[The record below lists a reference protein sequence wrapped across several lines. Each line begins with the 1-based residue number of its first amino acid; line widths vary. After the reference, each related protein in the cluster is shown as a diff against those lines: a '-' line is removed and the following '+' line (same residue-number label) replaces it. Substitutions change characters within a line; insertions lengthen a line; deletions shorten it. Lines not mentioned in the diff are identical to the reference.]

1 MRLTPLQALK
11 RTVAALSELPC
22 RFCLVGG
29 HAASLYRS
37 QERFTKDVDFALVAD
52 AKGKSRVIAS
62 QAIKKLGM
70 KPVAGFMVLG
80 DTERQERAQ
89 CMVTSEPPASELTG
103 LVDILLPEVPW
114 VLDAVGRAQD
124 NLIDLGFA
132 KVPVI
137 TPEDLI
143 LAKCYAVRNSPDR
156 FQDLDDL
163 KQLFKDVRDLDTDY
177 LRRRLVELKL
187 TIPDQIKQFVPDVL
201 S

>member
-11 RTVAALSELPC
+11 KTVAALSELPC

-37 QERFTKDVDFALVAD
+37 QERFTRDVDFALVAD
-52 AKGKSRVIAS
+52 AKGKSRAIAS
-62 QAIKKLGM
+62 QAIEKLGM

-80 DTERQERAQ
+80 DTEKSQRAV
-89 CMVTSEPPASELTG
+89 CMVTSEPLPSELTG
-103 LVDILLPEVPW
+103 LVDILLPELPW

-137 TPEDLI
+137 TAEDLI

-163 KQLFKDVRDLDTDY
+163 KQLFKDVKDLDTDY
-177 LRRRLVELKL
+177 VRRRLVELEL
-187 TIPDQIKQFVPDVL
+187 TIPEHIKQFAPDVL
-201 S
+201 R

>member
-62 QAIKKLGM
+62 QAIEKLGM

-80 DTERQERAQ
+80 DAERRERAQ

-187 TIPDQIKQFVPDVL
+187 TIPDQIKQFVPAVL

>member
-62 QAIKKLGM
+62 QAIEKLGM

-80 DTERQERAQ
+80 DTEKSQRAL

>member
-11 RTVAALSELPC
+11 KTVAALSELPC

-52 AKGKSRVIAS
+52 AKGKSRAIAS
-62 QAIKKLGM
+62 QAIEKLGM

-80 DTERQERAQ
+80 DTEKSQRAL

-137 TPEDLI
+137 TAEDLI

-163 KQLFKDVRDLDTDY
+163 KQLFKDVQDLDTDY
-177 LRRRLVELKL
+177 LRRRLVELKQ
-187 TIPDQIKQFVPDVL
+187 TIPEHVKQFAPDVL
-201 S
+201 R

>member
-11 RTVAALSELPC
+11 KTVAALSELPC

-52 AKGKSRVIAS
+52 AKGKSRAIAS
-62 QAIKKLGM
+62 QAIEKLGM

-80 DTERQERAQ
+80 DTEKSQRAL

-114 VLDAVGRAQD
+114 VIDAVGRAQD

-137 TPEDLI
+137 TAEDLI

-163 KQLFKDVRDLDTDY
+163 KQLFKDVQDLDTDY

-187 TIPDQIKQFVPDVL
+187 TIPEHIKQFASDVL
-201 S
+201 R